1 MVDHPVQDTL
11 TSLHEALQRLQTMPL
26 PDEGYLALQEA
37 DRSLKEVAA
46 EMEALSAEN
55 ARLNQ
60 AVQQAN
66 LARSRFVSAVTH
78 EIRVPMTSIKGYTDL
93 LRQGV
98 IGPVN
103 EQQLNFLNTIRNNV
117 ERMSTLVSNLSD
129 ISHIETGRLK
139 MQLAD
144 IYLRISLE
152 EALNS
157 LNLKLAEKE
166 QTLTVDLPANLPPV
180 RADSIRLVQVLHNLL
195 SNAHKY
201 TPPKGKI
208 AVHASPTGSFV
219 RVEVS
224 DTGIGI
230 RPEDQSLL
238 FTQFFRSE
246 DPAVREQQGWGLG
259 LCVAKRLV
267 DIMGGEVGV
276 QSQVGEGSTFWFT
289 VPVSVRRSQ
298 V

>member
-11 TSLHEALQRLQTMPL
+11 TSLHEALQRLQSMPL

-139 MQLAD
+139 LQLAD

>member
-11 TSLHEALQRLQTMPL
+11 TSLHEALQRLQSMPL

-46 EMEALSAEN
+46 EMEAISAEN

-103 EQQLNFLNTIRNNV
+103 EQQLNFLDTIRNNV

>member
-139 MQLAD
+139 VQLAD

>member
-11 TSLHEALQRLQTMPL
+11 TSLHEALQRLQSMPL

-103 EQQLNFLNTIRNNV
+103 EQQLNFLDTIRNNV

-144 IYLRISLE
+144 IYLHISLE

-166 QTLTVDLPANLPPV
+166 QTLTVDLPTNLPPV

>member
-11 TSLHEALQRLQTMPL
+11 TSLHEALQRLQSMPL

-103 EQQLNFLNTIRNNV
+103 EQQLNFLDTIRNNV

-144 IYLRISLE
+144 IYLHISLE

-166 QTLTVDLPANLPPV
+166 QTLTVDLPTNLPPV
-180 RADSIRLVQVLHNLL
+180 HANSIRLVQVLHNLL

>member
-1 MVDHPVQDTL
+1 MVDHLVQDTL
-11 TSLHEALQRLQTMPL
+11 TSLHEALQRLRSMPL
-26 PDEGYLALQEA
+26 PDEGYLAIQEA

-46 EMEALSAEN
+46 EVEALSAEN

-66 LARSRFVSAVTH
+66 LARSRFVSSVTH

-139 MQLAD
+139 LQLAD

-157 LNLKLAEKE
+157 FNPKLAEKE
-166 QTLTVDLPANLPPV
+166 QILTVDLPANLPPI

-208 AVHASPTGSFV
+208 TIHASPIGSFV

>member
-1 MVDHPVQDTL
+1 
-11 TSLHEALQRLQTMPL
+11 MPL

-103 EQQLNFLNTIRNNV
+103 EQQLNFLDTIRNNV

>member
-1 MVDHPVQDTL
+1 MVDHPIQDTL
-11 TSLHEALQRLQTMPL
+11 TSLHEALQRLQSMPL

-66 LARSRFVSAVTH
+66 LARSGFVSAVTH

-103 EQQLNFLNTIRNNV
+103 EQQLDFLNTIRNNV

-129 ISHIETGRLK
+129 ISYIETGRLK
-139 MQLAD
+139 LQLAD

-152 EALNS
+152 EAHNS

-259 LCVAKRLV
+259 LCVVKRLV

>member
-11 TSLHEALQRLQTMPL
+11 TSLHEALQRLQSMPL

-103 EQQLNFLNTIRNNV
+103 EQQLNFLDTIRNNV

>member
-1 MVDHPVQDTL
+1 MVDHPIQDTL
-11 TSLHEALQRLQTMPL
+11 TSLHEALQRLQSMPL

-66 LARSRFVSAVTH
+66 LARSGFVSAVTH

-129 ISHIETGRLK
+129 ISYIETGRLK
-139 MQLAD
+139 LQLAD

-152 EALNS
+152 EALSS
-157 LNLKLAEKE
+157 LNPKLVEKE
-166 QTLTVDLPANLPPV
+166 QTLTVDLPANLPPI

-201 TPPKGKI
+201 TPPNGKI

>member
-11 TSLHEALQRLQTMPL
+11 TSLHEALQRLQSMPL
-26 PDEGYLALQEA
+26 PDEGHLALQEA

-103 EQQLNFLNTIRNNV
+103 EQQLDFLNTIRNNV
-117 ERMSTLVSNLSD
+117 DRMSTLVSNLSD

-139 MQLAD
+139 LQLAD

>member
-1 MVDHPVQDTL
+1 MVDHPVQDTF
-11 TSLHEALQRLQTMPL
+11 TSLHEALQRLQSMPL

-139 MQLAD
+139 LQLAD

>member
-1 MVDHPVQDTL
+1 
-11 TSLHEALQRLQTMPL
+11 
-26 PDEGYLALQEA
+26 
-37 DRSLKEVAA
+37 
-46 EMEALSAEN
+46 
-55 ARLNQ
+55 
-60 AVQQAN
+60 
-66 LARSRFVSAVTH
+66 
-78 EIRVPMTSIKGYTDL
+78 
-93 LRQGV
+93 
-98 IGPVN
+98 
-103 EQQLNFLNTIRNNV
+103 
-117 ERMSTLVSNLSD
+117 
-129 ISHIETGRLK
+129 
-139 MQLAD
+139 
-144 IYLRISLE
+144 
-152 EALNS
+152 
-157 LNLKLAEKE
+157 
-166 QTLTVDLPANLPPV
+166 V